1 MRPNLMKPLV
11 LLLLCIPFSVT
22 AQRTEDI
29 RKKFPDQDYVML
41 KNITQYSISV
51 VNDTPRVSSRDL
63 EEWLSLTDNG
73 AMRKEGRIYHSGFHK
88 LIDYKAYTI
97 TTNGKELPAT
107 DVKTI
112 SNPGSG
118 VFYDDAK
125 MTTFNFPGLTA
136 GAISHIEYNTQHVNP
151 YLLSPSYMILGVPV
165 IQGELKITC
174 DANIKLR
181 YLIKGISRDLVKVKE
196 EKKKNETVYTFTVK
210 DAKNEDYYP
219 DAPARPFWGTHV
231 IFHIEQYRKADG
243 QWMNFLSN
251 PADLYRLYAGY
262 VSGINKETGSELA
275 TVTDSI
281 IRGKTTDRAKAE
293 AIYHWV
299 QGNIKY
305 VAFEDGMEGFIPRD
319 ANLVCHR
326 RFGDC
331 KDMASILTIML
342 RRAGMKAYYTW
353 IGTRKLPYTYEE
365 TPVPLVDNHM
375 ICTLVLDGQHIFLD
389 GTDPSCVFGIP
400 ADHIQGKEALV
411 GIDGSQYKIIPVP
424 VVAREENVY
433 ADTTWMTLEDKL
445 LKGEVKLHVRGYY
458 ATDLRTKLTYMGN
471 TDKEKFSKELA
482 GRASNKFSSE
492 AHQFRLDDQDKNTA
506 IFSCK
511 FSLPDY
517 GKNVAGNLFINMNL
531 IRPYEHQEIDYP
543 KRKIPV
549 EWDFKFT
556 KRFVT
561 VFRIPDGYQVDYLPA
576 DKQFS
581 QDGFGFHFSYT
592 QQGNQVIYTQL
603 FFNEHLILQ
612 PSGFANWNKV
622 LEQLFPQYKETVSL
636 IKK

>member
-1 MRPNLMKPLV
+1 MKPLA
-11 LLLLCIPFSVT
+11 LLLFCIPFSVT
-22 AQRTEDI
+22 AQRAEDV
-29 RKKFPDQDYVML
+29 RKKFPDQDMVMW

-73 AMRKEGRIYHSGFHK
+73 AMRKEGRIYHSGFHQ
-88 LIDYKAYTI
+88 LIDYKAYTV
-97 TTNGKELPAT
+97 TTNGKTLPAT
-107 DVKTI
+107 DAKTI

-136 GAISHIEYNTQHVNP
+136 GAISHIEYNTKHANP
-151 YLLSPSYMILGVPV
+151 YLLSPSYIILGVPV
-165 IQGELKITC
+165 VQGELKITC

-181 YLIKGISRDLVKVKE
+181 YLIKGVSRDLVKVKE

-243 QWMNFLSN
+243 QWVNFLSS

-281 IRGKTTDRAKAE
+281 ISGKTTDRAKAE
-293 AIYHWV
+293 AIYRWV

-305 VAFEDGMEGFIPRD
+305 VAFEDGMEGFVPRD

-365 TPVPLVDNHM
+365 TPLPLVDNHM
-375 ICTLVLDGQHIFLD
+375 ICTLLLDDSYIFLD

-411 GIDGSQYKIIPVP
+411 GIDGSRYKIITVP
-424 VVAREENVY
+424 VVAKEENVY
-433 ADTTWMTLEDKL
+433 SDTTWMSLDDKL
-445 LKGEVKLHVRGYY
+445 LKGEVKLHLRGYY
-458 ATDLRTKLTYMGN
+458 ATDLRTKLTYMSN

-492 AHQFRLDDQDKNTA
+492 ACQFGPDDQDKNTA
-506 IFSCK
+506 SFSCRFK
-511 FSLPDY
+511 LPDY

-549 EWDFKFT
+549 EWDFKFI

-561 VFRIPDGYQVDYLPA
+561 ILRIPDGYQVDYLPA

-581 QDGFGFHFSYT
+581 QEGFGFHFYYT
-592 QQGNQVIYTQL
+592 RQGNEVIYTQL

-622 LEQLFPQYKETVSL
+622 LEHMFPQYKETVSL
-636 IKK
+636 IKN